1 MNSNNVLF
9 AKKSET
15 LNLAIP
21 PELKRQIEE
30 FGEKHNMNTST
41 AARFIIASYFESS
54 LIKNQGKLKNNQGN
68 SKEKGG

>member
-1 MNSNNVLF
+1 MNSNTVLF

-15 LNLAIP
+15 LNLAIS

-30 FGEKHNMNTST
+30 FGEEHNMNTST
-41 AARFIIASYFESS
+41 AARFIIASFFENT
-54 LIKNQGKLKNNQGN
+54 LIINQGKSIKNKGN